1 MRFNILFFVLIVSCL
16 CLAMAQVNYEDC
28 CLTYMKKM
36 RHRSKKHAVGYRLQ
50 ITDGSCNIPAVIF
63 TTKRGLVFCTDPR
76 ESWVKDLM
84 MHVDK
89 KHNKG
94 NKIPHGKVR
103 PSRG

>member
-84 MHVDK
+84 IGMFLKNK
-89 KHNKG
+89 KQPKKPN
-94 NKIPHGKVR
+94 NNI
-103 PSRG
+103 